1 VKNYLNFRSNF
12 QKINANNDDQTVST
26 LGSSYMKIMMNCLQI
41 WGIFNLV
48 GLNDTKVEKNINSV
62 FELISGSVLNFI
74 SLDCIVG

>member
-1 VKNYLNFRSNF
+1 
-12 QKINANNDDQTVST
+12 
-26 LGSSYMKIMMNCLQI
+26 MMNCLQI